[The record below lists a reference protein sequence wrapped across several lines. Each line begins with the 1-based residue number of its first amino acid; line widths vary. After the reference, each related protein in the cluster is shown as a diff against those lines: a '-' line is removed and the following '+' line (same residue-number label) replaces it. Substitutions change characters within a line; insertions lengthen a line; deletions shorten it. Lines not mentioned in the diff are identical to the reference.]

1 MPEDL
6 LGRPT
11 SNGIIKDAL
20 GKILYTE
27 WEEDAAPNLT
37 AKYECDGCGKPFIVD
52 AVISF
57 KTRAEEPE
65 LDFSEETV
73 SLI

>member
-1 MPEDL
+1 MNNHSTNLPLIKCPHCGHEYQAAEIFMPEDL

-27 WEEDAAPNLT
+27 
-37 AKYECDGCGKPFIVD
+37 
-52 AVISF
+52 
-57 KTRAEEPE
+57 
-65 LDFSEETV
+65 
-73 SLI
+73 